1 MYTVDE
7 SPRVESESAA
17 VAWTAR
23 HPVTAFF
30 IMTFAIAYPV
40 MALPVLADH
49 GVIPAGWMPQV
60 TGIDTERIA
69 SVLLVFAALLPA
81 TLWVTW
87 AVDGRTGVRELVQR
101 MFRWR
106 IGAGWWLL
114 VLAGVP
120 TLTITLALLFG
131 DTFKP
136 VDVMPFVI
144 GQVVGLLVN
153 LVLINMWEETAWA
166 GFVQTRLERRHG
178 LVKAALL
185 TAVPFALVHMPLH
198 FVGAFTFGSLITAL
212 ITLLVVC
219 AVVRL
224 MVGVFL
230 RGTRESILAVAVL
243 HTVFN
248 RSNNDEGVVAGLLEG
263 DGRKL
268 AGLLAV
274 LLVTAAV
281 AFVARREGNHS

>member
-1 MYTVDE
+1 M
-7 SPRVESESAA
+7 
-17 VAWTAR
+17 
-23 HPVTAFF
+23 TAFL
-30 IMTFAIAYPV
+30 IVTFAIAYPV

-49 GVIPAGWMPQV
+49 GVIPGGWMPLMI
-60 TGIDTERIA
+60 GIDSERIA
-69 SVLLVFAALLPA
+69 SILLVFAALLPA

-87 AVDGRTGVRELVQR
+87 VVDGRAGVRDLVRR

-114 VLAGVP
+114 VLTGVP
-120 TLTITLALLFG
+120 ILTIALALVFG
-131 DTFKP
+131 DTFEP
-136 VDVMPFVI
+136 VDILPFVI
-144 GQVVGLLVN
+144 GQVFGLLVN

-166 GFVQTRLERRHG
+166 GFMQTRLEQRHG

-198 FVGAFTFGSLITAL
+198 FIGAFTIGSLITAL

-224 MVGVFL
+224 MLGVFL
-230 RGTRESILAVAVL
+230 RGTQGNILAVAVL

-281 AFVARREGNHS
+281 AIVARRERNHS